1 MSHTLS
7 YEYYTVTN
15 WSGYYFFNNGNANSL
30 SYIFTLARNSVNAP
44 IYPREGSSFSFS
56 VQLTPPY
63 SLFGH
68 KDYSTMTDQQKY
80 KWLEF
85 HKWKFNASW
94 FTRIVQNL
102 VLNVRFKMGFMG
114 CYNKEIGIPPFG
126 RFYLGGDAMSTFS
139 YDGRE
144 VIGMRGYDD
153 EVLSPYVNGSS
164 TGASIYQKFTAELR
178 YPISLNPSATR
189 LARAGSTNGSITPS
203 ICTSRPASACA
214 SICRCSVCS
223 ALTGAT
229 ASTRCPDA
237 PRAPGEATSTY
248 PSILP

>member
-1 MSHTLS
+1 
-7 YEYYTVTN
+7 
-15 WSGYYFFNNGNANSL
+15 
-30 SYIFTLARNSVNAP
+30 
-44 IYPREGSSFSFS
+44 
-56 VQLTPPY
+56 
-63 SLFGH
+63 
-68 KDYSTMTDQQKY
+68 MTDQQKY

-178 YPISLNPSATR
+178 YPISLNPSATIYV
-189 LARAGSTNGSITPS
+189 LAFLEAGKGWLDKRQYNPFNMYKSAGVGVRVYLPMFGLLGFDWGYGFDEVPGRAKSAWGSHFHISINSS
-203 ICTSRPASACA
+203 I
-214 SICRCSVCS
+214 
-223 ALTGAT
+223 
-229 ASTRCPDA
+229 D
-237 PRAPGEATSTY
+237 
-248 PSILP
+248 